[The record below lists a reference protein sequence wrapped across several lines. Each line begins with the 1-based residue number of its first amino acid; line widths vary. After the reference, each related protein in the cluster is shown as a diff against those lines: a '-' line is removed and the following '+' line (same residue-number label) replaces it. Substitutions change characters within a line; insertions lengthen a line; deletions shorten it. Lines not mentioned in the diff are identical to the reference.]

1 MVFIMEKLKPW
12 LFSILPNLL
21 FFGFCGGAIV
31 WEASLHITT
40 KQTGDAFLVLLPIYI
55 IFYAFF
61 TYKNTRKILLP
72 LISFFVFL
80 YTFLLLTDYLTAAFS
95 GFYTYS
101 TEILTGVMIIFGIFT
116 LVPTLL
122 LLVIQFIFKWVLKKL
137 NK

>member
-1 MVFIMEKLKPW
+1 MEKLKPW

-21 FFGFCGGAIV
+21 FFGICSGAIV
-31 WEASLHITT
+31 WEASIRITT
-40 KQTGDAFLVLLPIYI
+40 TKTGDAFLILLPIYI
-55 IFYAFF
+55 VFYAFF

-80 YTFLLLTDYLTAAFS
+80 YTFLLLTDYFTAAFS

-101 TEILTGVMIIFGIFT
+101 AEILKGVMIIFGIFT
-116 LVPTLL
+116 IIPTLVL
-122 LLVIQFIFKWVLKKL
+122 LILQFLFKWVLKKL